1 MSDNFIADPDSQ
13 YGDGIMVDEYN
24 GTISLVLAKTGSD
37 GNAYKQWCHPQGW
50 DGEKNFARPKAIPWK
65 VKIGGDKK
73 SAVLMLGRLAKL
85 VDAMGDDE
93 DDPFA

>member
-24 GTISLVLAKTGSD
+24 GTISLISARTGKD
-37 GNAYKQWCHPQGW
+37 GNDYKTWCYPQKW
-50 DGEKNFARPKAIPWK
+50 DGEKNHPNRQAVPWK
-65 VKIGGDKK
+65 IKIGGDKK

-93 DDPFA
+93 DDPFG